1 MLSFFNS
8 TKRGRDIFQSVG
20 SPKTKPSVLMLGNC
34 AWPMDRPLIDLATFV
49 YSTGLPR
56 YGRIWTFIF
65 FPVKCHDFFF
75 TKRSGK
81 GNPFPKRSSRFPF
94 GQRRLNLY
102 TSIFRWWSDLCLK
115 NTDGAEIQLNH
126 LGNRVNSG
134 ITYLST
140 GSSFW
145 PTTEGNAKSLSM
157 YQKMFRISQESRSS
171 PKTYRFKTR
180 RNFIFFTFNPLLGFI
195 SMVNCFRIGIA
206 PWDSFHHHSHPH
218 LGRSKFSLGKSER

>member
-1 MLSFFNS
+1 MLSFFYS

-34 AWPMDRPLIDLATFV
+34 AWPMDRPFIDLATFV

-65 FPVKCHDFFF
+65 FPVKCHDFFLPSAVERGTRF
-75 TKRSGK
+75 QK
-81 GNPFPKRSSRFPF
+81 GGVDSPL
-94 GQRRLNLY
+94 GQGGALS

-115 NTDGAEIQLNH
+115 RNTDGAEIQLNH

-134 ITYLST
+134 IKYLST

-145 PTTEGNAKSLSM
+145 PATERNAKILTM

-171 PKTYRFKTR
+171 PK
-180 RNFIFFTFNPLLGFI
+180 
-195 SMVNCFRIGIA
+195 
-206 PWDSFHHHSHPH
+206 DSSF
-218 LGRSKFSLGKSER
+218 